1 MAVRRSSTV
10 IYTNSVVVHTR
21 LQVRGDI
28 VEMRI
33 PAPEGYDINTG
44 RVLELSGL
52 SEGVLK
58 DPMS

>member
-28 VEMRI
+28 AEMRI